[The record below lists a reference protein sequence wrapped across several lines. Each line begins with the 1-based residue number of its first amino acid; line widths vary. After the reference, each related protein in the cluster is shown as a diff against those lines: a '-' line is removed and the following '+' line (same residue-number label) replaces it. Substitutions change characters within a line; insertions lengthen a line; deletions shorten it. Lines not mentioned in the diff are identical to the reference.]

1 MTGKFPKAPKIPFS
15 IVDVRDMATAHIN
28 AIEKGKN
35 GTRYLTN
42 IRKESFF
49 FIDIT
54 LLLSKE
60 FKDTKYKIPTSE
72 AGSCLFKMLSICD
85 KRLKPFVPVY
95 GLKYEVDDQKT
106 REELGVTYRT
116 LDESVI
122 EMAHNLIDLGYMEDF
137 RKK

>member
-1 MTGKFPKAPKIPFS
+1 MTGKFPQAPKIPFS

-42 IRKESFF
+42 SRKKSY
-49 FIDIT
+49 FIIDLAKPLT
-54 LLLSKE
+54 EE
-60 FKDTKYKIPTSE
+60 FKDTKYKIPTKE
-72 AGSCLFKMLSICD
+72 ASYYLFRIIAICD
-85 KRLKPFVPVY
+85 SRMKPMIPVY
-95 GLKYEVDDQKT
+95 GLEYDVEDQKT

-122 EMAHNLIDLGYMEDF
+122 EMAHNLIDLGYMEDH